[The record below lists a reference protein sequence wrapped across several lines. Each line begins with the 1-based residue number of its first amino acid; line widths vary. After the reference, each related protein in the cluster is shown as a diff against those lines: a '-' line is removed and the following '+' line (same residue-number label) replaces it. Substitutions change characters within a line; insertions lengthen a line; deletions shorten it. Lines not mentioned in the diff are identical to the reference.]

1 MKWAMRDSHSPI
13 RRRALGLALILPLAL
28 AACGGGNDSADQN
41 VDANGVDPALAS
53 ALHDQIMV
61 DPQLSQQ
68 SNGDSVRPPGQP
80 YSAGVPADGVA
91 AGGVVKDGELM
102 HAPAPVAADKNCT
115 TCKAG
120 HEAVTLG
127 GLAARQKDGR
137 TSGCAADLQYSAA
150 WAQRLPADLPLYPQ
164 ARVVEAAGTEGGKC
178 ALRVV
183 SFSAPVTVQ
192 GMLDWYYTKAV
203 RGGYTSEHQVDG
215 DQHILGGT
223 RDRDG
228 GAYVI
233 YMNAR
238 PDGGT
243 DIDLVAN
250 NGV

>member
-1 MKWAMRDSHSPI
+1 MREVSPVV
-13 RRRALGLALILPLAL
+13 RRYGVALALLLPLAL
-28 AACGGGNDSADQN
+28 AACGGGNADESA
-41 VDANGVDPALAS
+41 DANGVDPALAA

-61 DPQLSQQ
+61 DPQLGQQ

-91 AGGVVKDGELM
+91 AGGAVKDGELM
-102 HAPAPVAADKNCT
+102 RVPAPVTADKNCS
-115 TCKAG
+115 TCTAG
-120 HEAVTLG
+120 REAVTLG

-137 TSGCAADLQYSAA
+137 TSGCAANLQYSAG

-164 ARVVEAAGTEGGKC
+164 ARVVEAAGADSGAC

-183 SFSAPVTVQ
+183 SFSAPVTMQ

-203 RGGYTSEHQVDG
+203 RAGYTSEHQVDG

-228 GAYVI
+228 GAYVL
-233 YMNAR
+233 YMTTR

-243 DIDLVAN
+243 DIDMVAN